1 MSDVLSGR
9 DFLRSDRWPEWRE
22 LDSDQKRGIA
32 PPPPQKPVPADA
44 QLFDLVAPEDLD
56 VGRMPVLE
64 AIRRRRSRRQFTD
77 KSFTLEEFSYLLWAT
92 QGIDPDAAQALR
104 DWYASKGLEDAART
118 TSTVRVVP
126 SAGSR
131 HPFETYLLVYRV
143 EGLPPG
149 LYRYL
154 PMDHKVVLLRTAEDV
169 SKQVA
174 GTFMAWVRH
183 SAAVFIWT
191 TIPQRMEWRYTIM
204 AHKMI
209 AQEAGHICQNLYL
222 ACESIGA
229 GACATTHFQEK
240 VDAILGIDGEGEFTI
255 YVAPTGK
262 VTSAP
267 YHFEH

>member
-1 MSDVLSGR
+1 LT
-9 DFLRSDRWPEWRE
+9 
-22 LDSDQKRGIA
+22 
-32 PPPPQKPVPADA
+32 
-44 QLFDLVAPEDLD
+44 
-56 VGRMPVLE
+56 VGQIPVLE
-64 AIRRRRSRRQFTD
+64 AIQRRRSRRQFTNEP
-77 KSFTLEEFSYLLWAT
+77 FTLEESSYLLWAT
-92 QGIDPDAAQALR
+92 QGVDPKAAQALR
-104 DWYASKGLEDAART
+104 EWYAAKGNEDAART

-126 SAGSR
+126 SAGSI
-131 HPFETYLLVYRV
+131 HPFETYVLVCRV

-154 PMDHKVVLLRTAEDV
+154 PIDHKVVLLRTAEDV
-169 SKQVA
+169 SEQVA
-174 GTFMAWVRH
+174 DTFMAWVRH
-183 SAAVFIWT
+183 SAVVFIWT

-204 AHKMI
+204 SHKMI

-229 GACATTHFQEK
+229 GACATTQFQEK
-240 VDAILGIDGEGEFTI
+240 VDAILGVDGVNGQDEFTI